1 MAPLFSAAGQ
11 ARLNE
16 VVRPGVLCVFDF
28 DGTLAPITPRPE
40 EARLSTDMRDHL
52 VDLAACSTVAVIT
65 GRAVEDI
72 RSRLEFEPAYVVGNH
87 GLEGVPGWQA
97 FERHEACCRAWHAEL
112 SAALVGDADFSPGIW
127 IEDKRYTLSVHYRAA
142 KDPELMARRLMA
154 LFQTLAPKPR
164 VVAGKSIFNLL
175 PQDSADKGR
184 ALEQLL
190 RFSGAPG
197 AVYVGDDVTDEYVFR
212 LRRPDVLSVRVEYME
227 GSAAEFFVDG
237 HEEVIPLIAELI
249 RRLHLQTGQA
259 RRMHG
264 G

>member
-1 MAPLFSAAGQ
+1 MVPLFSAAGQ
-11 ARLNE
+11 SRLDE
-16 VVRPGVLCVFDF
+16 VVRAGVLCVFDF

-40 EARLSTDMRDHL
+40 EAQLSQAMLDHL
-52 VDLAACSTVAVIT
+52 VVLSGCSTVAVIT
-65 GRAVEDI
+65 GRAVDDI
-72 RSRLEFEPAYVVGNH
+72 RSRLGFEPAYVVGNH
-87 GLEGVPGWQA
+87 GLEGVPGWQP
-97 FERHEACCRAWHAEL
+97 FDRHEACCRAWHAEL
-112 SAALVGDADFSPGIW
+112 SAALVDDARFAPGIW

-142 KDPELMARRLMA
+142 DDPELMSRRLTS
-154 LFQTLAPKPR
+154 LFETLVPKPR

-212 LRRPDVLSVRVEYME
+212 LRRPDVLSVRVEYIE
-227 GSAAEFFVDG
+227 DSAAEFFVEG
-237 HEEVIPLIAELI
+237 HDAVIPLLNELI
-249 RRLHLQTGQA
+249 RRLHQQEGHA
-259 RRMHG
+259 RRVQG